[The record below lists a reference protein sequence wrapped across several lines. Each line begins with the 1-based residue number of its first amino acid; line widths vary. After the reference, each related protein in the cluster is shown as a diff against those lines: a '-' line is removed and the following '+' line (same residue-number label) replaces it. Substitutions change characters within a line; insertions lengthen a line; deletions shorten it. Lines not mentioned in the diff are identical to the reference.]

1 MQTDLRKLNNV
12 MGKKNLVIIPLRA
25 NSIRLPNKNTMEL
38 DGIPLFLHSINYAK
52 ENAEFINEIVVITN
66 DNKVKEIAKEH
77 KITIIERP
85 ENISGEF
92 EPTITAL
99 QYVLNTI
106 DKDFENIILLQA
118 TNPLR
123 PKKLLTE
130 ALSIFKNEGCTSLM
144 TVTKNKKKLGKIKNS
159 VFKPYNYQF
168 GQRSQ
173 DLEPLFFENGLLYV
187 ISAKMIKKG
196 EIMNENT
203 FPMVIEHSYSTIDI
217 DTKEDFELAN
227 YYLNKIK
234 HG

>member
-1 MQTDLRKLNNV
+1 M
-12 MGKKNLVIIPLRA
+12 
-25 NSIRLPNKNTMEL
+25 
-38 DGIPLFLHSINYAK
+38 FLHSVNYAK

-66 DNKVKEIAKEH
+66 DDKVKEIAKEH
-77 KITIIERP
+77 KITIIDRP
-85 ENISGEF
+85 KNISGEF

-123 PKKLLTE
+123 PKKLLAE
-130 ALSIFKNEGCTSLM
+130 ALSIFKNQGCASLM

-159 VFKPYNYQF
+159 VFKTYNYQF

-173 DLEPLFFENGLLYV
+173 DLDPLFFENGLLYI
-187 ISAKMIKKG
+187 ISAKMIRKG

-203 FPMVIEHSYSTIDI
+203 FPMIIEHSYSIIDI

-227 YYLNKIK
+227 YYFNKIK

>member
-38 DGIPLFLHSINYAK
+38 DGIPLFLHSVNYAQ
-52 ENAEFINEIVVITN
+52 ENIELIDDIVIITN
-66 DNKVKEIAKEH
+66 DDKVKEIAEKQ
-77 KITIIERP
+77 KITIIDRP

-106 DKDFENIILLQA
+106 DKDFENIILFQA

-123 PKKLLTE
+123 PKKLLSE

-144 TVTKNKKKLGKIKNS
+144 TVSKNKKKLGIIKNS

-173 DLEPLFFENGLLYV
+173 DLESLFFENGLLY
-187 ISAKMIKKG
+187 ITSAKMIKKG
-196 EIMNENT
+196 EIVNENT

-227 YYLNKIK
+227 YYFNKIK

>member
-1 MQTDLRKLNNV
+1 

-38 DGIPLFLHSINYAK
+38 DGIPLFLHSVNYAK

-66 DNKVKEIAKEH
+66 DDKVKEIAKEH
-77 KITIIERP
+77 KITIIDRP
-85 ENISGEF
+85 KNISGEF

-123 PKKLLTE
+123 PKKLLAE
-130 ALSIFKNEGCTSLM
+130 ALSIFKNQGCASLM

-159 VFKPYNYQF
+159 LFKTYNYQF

-173 DLEPLFFENGLLYV
+173 DLDPLFFENGLLYI
-187 ISAKMIKKG
+187 ISAKMIRKG

-203 FPMVIEHSYSTIDI
+203 FPMIIEHSYSIIDI

-227 YYLNKIK
+227 YYFNKIK